1 MKVLVQNPF
10 MHAGGAENRQ
20 RWLMQALVRRPDID
34 EVHFMFVGAESQ
46 HQIEAS
52 GKMHFWQLKP
62 GHTEDVTK
70 EIIKQYDVDIV
81 QLHNNQ
87 LIGVDGI
94 ALAQKVG
101 LPTIWV
107 MHDFWPLCWQRFFTK
122 VWQADSEELCYEID
136 PDKCATCVG
145 DYYSLLTKKQ
155 REVVNNCDVGIVP
168 SKRIRDI
175 FYRNNFLK
183 DKMEVVEPWIDL
195 SLFKPE
201 ASIQKKDWQVLFA
214 GNYIPHKGIN
224 VLLKA
229 WDIVQRRLPMSNL
242 IAQGD
247 ARCKNETIGLAKK
260 LKLTNVSLIETVPQE
275 HLKRLYI
282 ESAITVFPSI
292 WEETIGLIWVES
304 LACGTP
310 VICSHTGSIPE
321 LLKYGGETFE
331 PRNHVELAETIIDFL
346 LSPSKRNAYAQEG
359 HRYVHQ
365 AFSPERAAE
374 DFMKIY
380 TALELKKYGNVEKI
394 S

>member
-1 MKVLVQNPF
+1 MKILIQNPY
-10 MHAGGAENRQ
+10 MHAGGAEVRQ
-20 RWLMQALVRRPDID
+20 RLLMQALIRRPDVD
-34 EVHFMFVGAESQ
+34 EVHFMFVGSEPH
-46 HQIEAS
+46 HQIEAE
-52 GKMHFWQLKP
+52 GKMHLWQIKP

-70 EIIKQYDVDIV
+70 EIIKKYDVDIV

-87 LIGVDGI
+87 LIGTDGI
-94 ALAQKVG
+94 ALAQKIG
-101 LPTIWV
+101 IPTIWV
-107 MHDFWPLCWQRFFTK
+107 MHDFWPLCWQRFLTK
-122 VWQADSEELCYEID
+122 VWQADSEELCYDID
-136 PDKCATCVG
+136 PVKCSACVG
-145 DYYSLLTKKQ
+145 DYYYLLTKKQ
-155 REVVNNCDVGIVP
+155 REVINNCDAGVVP

-175 FYRNNFLK
+175 FYRNDLLK
-183 DKMEVVEPWIDL
+183 DKMEIVEPWVDL

-201 ASIQKKDWQVLFA
+201 TSIQKNNWQVLFA

-229 WDIVQRRLPMSNL
+229 WDIVQRRLPMAKL

-247 ARCKNETIGLAKK
+247 TRCKNETIGLAKK
-260 LKLTNVSLIETVPQE
+260 LKLVNVSLIETVPQE

-282 ESAITVFPSI
+282 ESAVTVFPSI

-304 LACGTP
+304 LASGTP
-310 VICSHTGSIPE
+310 VICSRTGSIPE

-359 HRYVHQ
+359 YRYVHQ
-365 AFSPERAAE
+365 AFKPERAAE

-380 TALELKKYGNVEKI
+380 TALELKKYENVEKI
-394 S
+394 N